1 MEIAT
6 WTRVLAVA
14 MLRKWPNSGLN
25 LKIDLA
31 RIPDVL
37 DRGVREREESSM
49 TLGFLDWTN
58 EKVELPSTE
67 MGEAILENSMEAYQE
82 IGYAEIR
89 YNTSISHASENG
101 K

>member
-1 MEIAT
+1 
-6 WTRVLAVA
+6 

-49 TLGFLDWTN
+49 TLGR
-58 EKVELPSTE
+58 
-67 MGEAILENSMEAYQE
+67 ILGLN
-82 IGYAEIR
+82 
-89 YNTSISHASENG
+89 